1 MIEELKGEVE
11 FAGQLARV
19 ATAWAKYHGANNHI
33 DPVYIFLAKHG
44 PALIK
49 AVELAEAALKAD
61 LLLNGGLPF
70 AGTPAEDRF
79 FEAVDAYDAAK
90 KEAK

>member
-1 MIEELKGEVE
+1 MIEELKATVEVASHVAAE
-11 FAGQLARV
+11 AAEAGMDATLSAR
-19 ATAWAKYHGANNHI
+19 TR
-33 DPVYIFLAKHG
+33 FLAKYG

-70 AGTPAEDRF
+70 VGTPAEDRF
-79 FEAVDAYDAAK
+79 FEAIDAYDAAK
-90 KEAK
+90 KEANNEP